1 MAYQPAGRAAKQL
14 RELSPIDRD
23 DALATTIS
31 LSSLAM
37 APQKRPLSTF
47 QALRAATLQA
57 LPPARPAAKR
67 RRTVARASTDGS
79 SDDDADFA
87 PLSSS
92 RVAAAS
98 SSSAT
103 PRAKRSRAQGLT
115 VDGSSSGRAFGV
127 QSSDD
132 TFVSSSNG
140 VCVRP
145 PPRAS
150 LPSLQRCALQ
160 SLSRGVKRLYL
171 PDAKGGGLRLDVED
185 LLRQLPDHLKM
196 LVWDVLLDTG
206 SGFLHL
212 NTISKVRPRP
222 PCTRPALVRSL
233 KLTAAHSPTHLRAP
247 VLCRSARGHALGQP
261 PRPVQPQD
269 ARRHPLPQPDDLA
282 HAHWPVQRLGRL
294 GRRRPPQNAQS
305 GAPELAVRLPR
316 SSMLAPRLEHRGSA
330 DLDGPSRALCSVGS
344 GSTLVSQKTALALQS
359 AAGGLRS
366 LNLSETAI
374 RVPDLQPLLLAA
386 QRLGTLKL
394 ANIKGVVRSRFL
406 LRSPSFATRGTD
418 GARGDQLPQTDPA
431 LGKLLDV
438 LYADVGPSRKG
449 PSVAAVRPLAALKTL
464 KLRGNV
470 RSGCSISALR
480 AAGAR
485 D

>member
-1 MAYQPAGRAAKQL
+1 MVTLSGNLPALYNLKTLGVIPFHSQTTSL
-14 RELSPIDRD
+14 TLTGLSNVSDVSVA
-23 DALATTIS
+23 DAL
-31 LSSLAM
+31 
-37 APQKRPLSTF
+37 R
-47 QALRAATLQA
+47 
-57 LPPARPAAKR
+57 
-67 RRTVARASTDGS
+67 
-79 SDDDADFA
+79 
-87 PLSSS
+87 
-92 RVAAAS
+92 
-98 SSSAT
+98 
-103 PRAKRSRAQGLT
+103 
-115 VDGSSSGRAFGV
+115 
-127 QSSDD
+127 
-132 TFVSSSNG
+132 
-140 VCVRP
+140 
-145 PPRAS
+145 
-150 LPSLQRCALQ
+150 
-160 SLSRGVKRLYL
+160 
-171 PDAKGGGLRLDVED
+171 
-185 LLRQLPDHLKM
+185 KM
-196 LVWDVLLDTG
+196 PNLE
-206 SGFLHL
+206 HL
-212 NTISKVRPRP
+212 NLRCVFLAP
-222 PCTRPALVRSL
+222 PCSL
-233 KLTAAHSPTHLRAP
+233 R
-247 VLCRSARGHALGQP
+247 V
-261 PRPVQPQD
+261 
-269 ARRHPLPQPDDLA
+269 
-282 HAHWPVQRLGRL
+282 
-294 GRRRPPQNAQS
+294 
-305 GAPELAVRLPR
+305 
-316 SSMLAPRLEHRGSA
+316 LEHRGSA